1 MVTIKKN
8 QIKILELKKL
18 CVCVERNGNR
28 KKATAA
34 ILAIDKGYTAI
45 HCTYQ
50 NLYRLKKF

>member
-28 KKATAA
+28 KKANAA